1 MGDTGKPKTG
11 RGAQHNPHNRFARYT
26 LVREHEEALDLPE
39 DTDPGKTTFIKVFPK
54 TIVNK
59 VTSPDVGMDY
69 SLNPYQGCEHGC
81 AYCYARVSH
90 QFWGY
95 SAGADF
101 EQKIM
106 VKENAVAL
114 LKSKLE
120 SKSWEGN
127 AISLSGNT
135 DCYQP
140 IERKL
145 RITRSLLS
153 TFLEYRHP
161 VGIITKNALI
171 LRDLDLLK
179 ELASM
184 RLVKVAISIT
194 TLNEDLRRAMEPR
207 TSTIAQRL
215 RTVELL
221 SQNNVPVMVMMAPI
235 IPGLNSHEILPLV
248 KEVAERG
255 ALKVGYTMVRL
266 NAEIAEVFGRWVR
279 NAFPYRADKVL
290 NQITEAHGGSLS
302 DSRFGTR
309 MKGEGRMAEMVR
321 STFDIARKQYLTDGV
336 MPEYDFSK
344 FTKGAQLRLF

>member
-1 MGDTGKPKTG
+1 MNGPDKPKAS
-11 RGAQHNPHNRFARYT
+11 RGAQHNPHNRFARHT

-39 DTDPGKTTFIKVFPK
+39 DADPGKTTFIKVFPK

-59 VTSPDVGMDY
+59 VTSPDVGMEY

-90 QFWGY
+90 QYWGY

-114 LKSKLE
+114 LRAKLE
-120 SKSWEGN
+120 SKGWKGK

-145 RITRSLLS
+145 GITRSLLG

-184 RLVKVAISIT
+184 QLVKVAISIT

-215 RTVELL
+215 KTVELL
-221 SQNNVPVMVMMAPI
+221 SQNGIPVMVMMAPI

-266 NAEIAEVFGRWVR
+266 NAEIGEVFERWVR
-279 NAFPYRADKVL
+279 TAFPDRADKVL
-290 NQITEAHGGSLS
+290 HQIADAHGGALS

-309 MKGEGRMAEMVR
+309 MKGEGRIAEMVK
-321 STFDIARKQYLTDGV
+321 STFEIGRTKYLQDRT
-336 MPEYDFSK
+336 MPDFDHSLY
-344 FTKGAQLRLF
+344 FKGGQMQLF